1 MLFQFFCLFCR
12 FASPF
17 FDKGLFGRFAFP
29 FSDKIHRDDQMNLFC
44 VQLFRGLELKVKIR
58 DVNFRSVIVSGRKRN
73 WKGYQSGFFSPG

>member
-17 FDKGLFGRFAFP
+17 FDKGLFGRFASP
-29 FSDKIHRDDQMNLFC
+29 FFDEIHRDDQMNLFC

-58 DVNFRSVIVSGRKRN
+58 DVNFFPFLFQNGNGTGKDT
-73 WKGYQSGFFSPG
+73 KADFFR